1 MFTLEPASVEDF
13 DRLLQLRLRCM
24 RESLERIGR
33 FDEWRAYDRFRNS
46 YRPHY
51 TRLIMRPQAE
61 LAGCVAMGPA
71 DGDLLLE
78 HFYIAPEQQGKGLG
92 SAVLQRLL
100 GEADA
105 AGLPIRLSVLQ
116 QSDAGRFYARH
127 GFTQTGE
134 DEWDVYYRRPPRT
147 DAGQLN
153 MTIRQPT
160 ADDSDRICEVLRR
173 SIKELCIEDHKRDA
187 HILGAWLFN
196 KTPENVLKWISDPEQ
211 HMLIAVTGKTILGVG
226 AADSSGQILLN
237 YVSPDARFHGISKA
251 ILLGLENY
259 LHGRGNTLSRLT
271 STRTAHR
278 FYQACGYADSEPAEP
293 AREVGGQPMEKQLR

>member
-1 MFTLEPASVEDF
+1 MFTLEPATVEDF

-51 TRLIMRPQAE
+51 TRLIMRPQGE

-134 DEWDVYYRRPPRT
+134 DEWDVYYRRPPQT
-147 DAGQLN
+147 
-153 MTIRQPT
+153 
-160 ADDSDRICEVLRR
+160 
-173 SIKELCIEDHKRDA
+173 
-187 HILGAWLFN
+187 
-196 KTPENVLKWISDPEQ
+196 
-211 HMLIAVTGKTILGVG
+211 
-226 AADSSGQILLN
+226 SG
-237 YVSPDARFHGISKA
+237 
-251 ILLGLENY
+251 
-259 LHGRGNTLSRLT
+259 
-271 STRTAHR
+271 
-278 FYQACGYADSEPAEP
+278 EP
-293 AREVGGQPMEKQLR
+293 ARGVGGQPMEKQLR